1 MELLDIYLKKLN
13 LLMERGRKVRF
24 FKYKGVNKEDKII
37 REHDNLTETFING
50 RWMSDPS
57 LITKINGTAHDETV
71 VEITEKEA
79 MTIIGIPITNKKI
92 NIITYVVP
100 IIFIILLIILGSFA
114 IKRLKDSY
122 KEKNAINEKSLTE
135 RINEVIKVKD
145 GEEDVTKDISQDI
158 IKDLYNLIPFSASSL
173 KNAYQ
178 SESTNINMID
188 SINLYA
194 TAITHCNNKNDCL
207 VSGEGSYSIED
218 IKTAISHIFN
228 GYNGYNV
235 LSTPE
240 TFVSLDNKLKCD
252 LEESKTSYYC
262 HKNDS
267 LENTYRDYDIVKI
280 TKEEDDM
287 ILYESSILV
296 YKEYE
301 FENVNYYT
309 VYRYSN
315 ASIPIISCNI
325 DNPCEKIKNP
335 YATYGKSS
343 IIYKHI
349 FKKDLSGNYYWY
361 STEVNGVL

>member
-1 MELLDIYLKKLN
+1 MRY
-13 LLMERGRKVRF
+13 
-24 FKYKGVNKEDKII
+24 FKFKGVNGEDRII
-37 REHDNLTETFING
+37 REQDSLTDTFISG
-50 RWMSDPS
+50 RWMREPS
-57 LITKINGTAHDETV
+57 LIAKINGTDHDETIM
-71 VEITEKEA
+71 EISEKEA
-79 MTIIGIPITNKKI
+79 MAIIGVPQTSKTRSL
-92 NIITYVVP
+92 ITYIVP
-100 IIFIILLIILGSFA
+100 VILIILLVIVGSMA
-114 IKRLKDSY
+114 IKRFKDNS
-122 KEKNAINEKSLTE
+122 KEKNAVYEKSLNE
-135 RINEVIKVKD
+135 RINEVINVKD
-145 GEEDVTKDISQDI
+145 TEEDVTKDISEDLK
-158 IKDLYNLIPFSASSL
+158 KDLYNLIPFSASSL

-178 SESTNINMID
+178 STSTNINMID

-194 TAITHCNNKNDCL
+194 TAITHCNIKNDCL

-228 GYNGYNV
+228 GYSGYNV

-240 TFVSLDNKLKCD
+240 SFISLDNKLKCD
-252 LEESKTSYYC
+252 LEENKTSYYC

-267 LENTYRDYDIVKI
+267 LENTYRDYDIVKV
-280 TKEEDDM
+280 TKEDDNI
-287 ILYESSILV
+287 ILYESSVLV

-315 ASIPIISCNI
+315 ATGPILSCNI
-325 DNPCEKIKNP
+325 ENPCEKLKNP

-349 FKKDLSGNYYWY
+349 FKKDASGNYYWY